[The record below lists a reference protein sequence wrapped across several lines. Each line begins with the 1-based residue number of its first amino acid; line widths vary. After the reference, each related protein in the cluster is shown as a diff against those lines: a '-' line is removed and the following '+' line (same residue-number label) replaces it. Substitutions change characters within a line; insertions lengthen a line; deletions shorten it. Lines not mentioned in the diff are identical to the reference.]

1 MDYKHFKGKH
11 ANIVIEIISL
21 LEKGVKKAQE
31 ILEKPD
37 AGSYTKLE
45 NSSGDTPIKA
55 DLALD
60 KFLEE
65 NFLSL
70 ENIKSVFSEEKET
83 PVTKE
88 NGSYLIAY
96 DPLDGSSVME
106 ANFLVGTIIGVYEK
120 DYKAQNLAASL
131 YVVFGH
137 KIELVVALE
146 EVYRYAFYQNK
157 FHFIETIVLENKGK
171 IIASGGNQKDFSL
184 GLKKALEGFFAENY
198 RLRYSGSMVADVH
211 HVLVKKGGMF
221 SYPQKKLRKL
231 FEVFP
236 LALMVEKAKGEAFY
250 FDKGVKKR
258 LLDQGVENYHE
269 KSECYLASP
278 HEAHILE
285 KYLKGEWCKIAL
297 KN

>member
-1 MDYKHFKGKH
+1 MDYKHFKCKH

-65 NFLSL
+65 TFLSL
-70 ENIKSVFSEEKET
+70 ENVKSVFSEEKET

-120 DYKAQNLAASL
+120 DYKAQNLVASL

-171 IIASGGNQKDFSL
+171 IVASGGNQKDFSL

-211 HVLVKKGGMF
+211 HVLIKKGGMF

-236 LALMVEKAKGEAFY
+236 LALIIEKAKGEAFY

-258 LLDQGVENYHE
+258 LLDQGVESYHE

-278 HEAHILE
+278 HEAQILE
-285 KYLKGEWCKIAL
+285 KYLKGE
-297 KN
+297 

>member
-1 MDYKHFKGKH
+1 MDYKHFKCKH

-65 NFLSL
+65 TFLSL
-70 ENIKSVFSEEKET
+70 ENIKSVFSEEKEK

-120 DYKAQNLAASL
+120 DYKAQNLVASL

-137 KIELVVALE
+137 KIELVVALDK
-146 EVYRYAFYQNK
+146 VYRYAFYQNK

-171 IIASGGNQKDFSL
+171 IVASGGNQKDFSL

-258 LLDQGVENYHE
+258 LLEQSVENYHE

-278 HEAHILE
+278 HEAQILE
-285 KYLKGEWCKIAL
+285 KYLKGE
-297 KN
+297 

>member
-120 DYKAQNLAASL
+120 DYKAQNLVASL

-258 LLDQGVENYHE
+258 LLEQSVENYHE

-278 HEAHILE
+278 HEAQILE
-285 KYLKGEWCKIAL
+285 KYLKGE
-297 KN
+297 

>member
-120 DYKAQNLAASL
+120 DYKVQNLVASL

-137 KIELVVALE
+137 KIELVAALE

-171 IIASGGNQKDFSL
+171 IVASGGNQKDFSL

-211 HVLVKKGGMF
+211 HLLIKKGGVF

-258 LLDQGVENYHE
+258 LLEQGVGSYHE
-269 KSECYLASP
+269 ESECYLASQY
-278 HEAHILE
+278 EAQILE
-285 KYLKGEWCKIAL
+285 KHLKGE
-297 KN
+297 

>member
-65 NFLSL
+65 TFLSL
-70 ENIKSVFSEEKET
+70 ENVKSVFSEEKET

-137 KIELVVALE
+137 KIELMVALE
-146 EVYRYAFYQNK
+146 EVYRYSFYQNK

-258 LLDQGVENYHE
+258 LLEQSVESYHE

-278 HEAHILE
+278 HEAQVLE
-285 KYLKGEWCKIAL
+285 KYLKGE
-297 KN
+297 

>member
-65 NFLSL
+65 TFLSL

-83 PVTKE
+83 PITKE

-120 DYKAQNLAASL
+120 DYKAQNLVASL

-137 KIELVVALE
+137 KIELVVALDK
-146 EVYRYAFYQNK
+146 VYRYAFYQNK

-171 IIASGGNQKDFSL
+171 IVASGGNQKDFSL

-236 LALMVEKAKGEAFY
+236 LALIIEKAKGEAFY

-258 LLDQGVENYHE
+258 LLDQGVESYHE

-278 HEAHILE
+278 HEAQILE
-285 KYLKGEWCKIAL
+285 KYLKGE
-297 KN
+297 

>member
-65 NFLSL
+65 TFLSL

-120 DYKAQNLAASL
+120 DYKAQNLVASL

-211 HVLVKKGGMF
+211 HVLIKKGGMF

-258 LLDQGVENYHE
+258 LLEQSVESYHE

-278 HEAHILE
+278 HEAQILE
-285 KYLKGEWCKIAL
+285 KYLKGE
-297 KN
+297 

>member
-70 ENIKSVFSEEKET
+70 ENVKSVFSEEKET

-106 ANFLVGTIIGVYEK
+106 ANFLVGTIIGIYEK

-171 IIASGGNQKDFSL
+171 IVASGGNQKDFSL

-250 FDKGVKKR
+250 FDKGVRKR
-258 LLDQGVENYHE
+258 LLEQSVESYHE

-278 HEAHILE
+278 HEAQILE
-285 KYLKGEWCKIAL
+285 KYLKGE
-297 KN
+297 

>member
-1 MDYKHFKGKH
+1 MDYKHFKCKH

-106 ANFLVGTIIGVYEK
+106 ANFLVGTIIGIYEK
-120 DYKAQNLAASL
+120 DYKAQNLVASL

-137 KIELVVALE
+137 KVELVVALDK
-146 EVYRYAFYQNK
+146 VYRYAFYQNK

-171 IIASGGNQKDFSL
+171 IVASGGNQKDFSL

-236 LALMVEKAKGEAFY
+236 LALIIEKAKGEAFY

-258 LLDQGVENYHE
+258 LLEQSVESYHE
-269 KSECYLASP
+269 KSECYLASQ
-278 HEAHILE
+278 HEAQILE
-285 KYLKGEWCKIAL
+285 KYLKGE
-297 KN
+297 

>member
-120 DYKAQNLAASL
+120 DYKVQNLVASL

-137 KIELVVALE
+137 KIELVVALDK
-146 EVYRYAFYQNK
+146 VYRYAFYQNK

-236 LALMVEKAKGEAFY
+236 LALIIEKAKGEAFY

-258 LLDQGVENYHE
+258 LLEQSVENYHE

-278 HEAHILE
+278 HEAHVLE
-285 KYLKGEWCKIAL
+285 KYLKGE
-297 KN
+297 

>member
-1 MDYKHFKGKH
+1 MDYKHFKCKH

-37 AGSYTKLE
+37 AGSYTQLE

-120 DYKAQNLAASL
+120 DYKAQNLVASL

-137 KIELVVALE
+137 KIELVVALDK
-146 EVYRYAFYQNK
+146 VYRYAFYQNK

-171 IIASGGNQKDFSL
+171 IVASGGNQKDFSL

-211 HVLVKKGGMF
+211 HVLIKKGGMF

-258 LLDQGVENYHE
+258 LLEQSVESYHE

-278 HEAHILE
+278 HEAQILE
-285 KYLKGEWCKIAL
+285 KYLKGE
-297 KN
+297 

>member
-1 MDYKHFKGKH
+1 MDYKHFKHFKGKH

-37 AGSYTKLE
+37 AGSYTQLE

-70 ENIKSVFSEEKET
+70 ENVKSVFSEEKET

-137 KIELVVALE
+137 KIELVVALDK
-146 EVYRYAFYQNK
+146 VYRYAFYQNK

-211 HVLVKKGGMF
+211 HVLVKKGGVF

-258 LLDQGVENYHE
+258 LLEQSVESYHE
-269 KSECYLASP
+269 KSECYLASQ
-278 HEAHILE
+278 HEAQILE
-285 KYLKGEWCKIAL
+285 KYLKGE
-297 KN
+297 

>member
-157 FHFIETIVLENKGK
+157 FHFIETIVLENRGK
-171 IIASGGNQKDFSL
+171 IVASGGNQKDFSL

-211 HVLVKKGGMF
+211 HVLVKKGGVF

-236 LALMVEKAKGEAFY
+236 LALIIEKAKGEAFY

-258 LLDQGVENYHE
+258 LLDQSVESYHE
-269 KSECYLASP
+269 KSECYLASQY
-278 HEAHILE
+278 EAQILE
-285 KYLKGEWCKIAL
+285 KYLKGE
-297 KN
+297 

>member
-37 AGSYTKLE
+37 AGNYTKLE

-70 ENIKSVFSEEKET
+70 ENVKSVFSEEKET

-106 ANFLVGTIIGVYEK
+106 ANFLVGTIIGIYEK
-120 DYKAQNLAASL
+120 DYKAQNLVVSL

-258 LLDQGVENYHE
+258 LLEQSVENYHE
-269 KSECYLASP
+269 KSECYLASQ

-285 KYLKGEWCKIAL
+285 KYLKGE
-297 KN
+297 

>member
-1 MDYKHFKGKH
+1 MDYKHFKCKH

-120 DYKAQNLAASL
+120 DYKAQNLVASL

-137 KIELVVALE
+137 KIELVVALDK
-146 EVYRYAFYQNK
+146 VYRYAFYQNK

-221 SYPQKKLRKL
+221 SCPQKKLRKL

-236 LALMVEKAKGEAFY
+236 LALIIEKAKGEAFY

-258 LLDQGVENYHE
+258 LLEQSVESYHE
-269 KSECYLASP
+269 KSECYLASQ
-278 HEAHILE
+278 HEAQILE
-285 KYLKGEWCKIAL
+285 KYLKGE
-297 KN
+297 

>member
-1 MDYKHFKGKH
+1 MDYKHFKCKH

-37 AGSYTKLE
+37 AGSYTQLE

-120 DYKAQNLAASL
+120 DYKAQNLVASL

-137 KIELVVALE
+137 KIELVVALDK
-146 EVYRYAFYQNK
+146 VYRYAFYQNK

-171 IIASGGNQKDFSL
+171 IVASGGNQKDFSL

-236 LALMVEKAKGEAFY
+236 LALIIEKAKGEAFY

-258 LLDQGVENYHE
+258 LLEQSVESYHE

-285 KYLKGEWCKIAL
+285 KYLKGE
-297 KN
+297 

>member
-1 MDYKHFKGKH
+1 MDYKHFKCKH

-65 NFLSL
+65 TFLSL

-106 ANFLVGTIIGVYEK
+106 ANFLVGTIIGIYEK
-120 DYKAQNLAASL
+120 DYKVQNLVASL

-137 KIELVVALE
+137 KIELVVALDK
-146 EVYRYAFYQNK
+146 VYRYSFYQNK

-211 HVLVKKGGMF
+211 HLLIKKGGVF

-258 LLDQGVENYHE
+258 LLEQSVESYHE

-285 KYLKGEWCKIAL
+285 KYLKGE
-297 KN
+297 

>member
-1 MDYKHFKGKH
+1 MDYKHFKCKH

-70 ENIKSVFSEEKET
+70 ENVKSVFSEEKET

-120 DYKAQNLAASL
+120 DYKAQNLVASL

-137 KIELVVALE
+137 KIELMVALDK
-146 EVYRYAFYQNK
+146 VYRYAFYQNK

-184 GLKKALEGFFAENY
+184 GLKKALEEFFAENY

-258 LLDQGVENYHE
+258 LLEQSVENYHE

-278 HEAHILE
+278 HEAQILE
-285 KYLKGEWCKIAL
+285 KYLKGE
-297 KN
+297 

>member
-11 ANIVIEIISL
+11 ASIVIEIISL

-70 ENIKSVFSEEKET
+70 ENVKSVFSEEKET

-106 ANFLVGTIIGVYEK
+106 ANFLVGTIIGIYEK

-137 KIELVVALE
+137 KIELMVALE

-157 FHFIETIVLENKGK
+157 FHFIEAIVLENKGK

-211 HVLVKKGGMF
+211 HVLIKKGGMF

-258 LLDQGVENYHE
+258 LLEQSVENYHE
-269 KSECYLASP
+269 KSECYLASQ

-285 KYLKGEWCKIAL
+285 KYLKGE
-297 KN
+297 

>member
-137 KIELVVALE
+137 KIELVVALDK
-146 EVYRYAFYQNK
+146 VYRYAFYQNK

-171 IIASGGNQKDFSL
+171 IVASGGNQKDFSL

-211 HVLVKKGGMF
+211 HVMVKKGGMF

-258 LLDQGVENYHE
+258 LLEQSVENYHE
-269 KSECYLASP
+269 KSECYLASQ

-285 KYLKGEWCKIAL
+285 KYLKGE
-297 KN
+297 

>member
-1 MDYKHFKGKH
+1 MDYKHFKCKH

-106 ANFLVGTIIGVYEK
+106 ANFLVGTIIGIYEK
-120 DYKAQNLAASL
+120 DYKAQNLVASL

-137 KIELVVALE
+137 KIELMVALE
-146 EVYRYAFYQNK
+146 EAYRYAFYQNK

-171 IIASGGNQKDFSL
+171 IVASGGNQKDFSL

-258 LLDQGVENYHE
+258 LLEQSVESYHE

-278 HEAHILE
+278 HEAQILE
-285 KYLKGEWCKIAL
+285 KYLKGE
-297 KN
+297 

>member
-120 DYKAQNLAASL
+120 DYKAQNLVASL

-137 KIELVVALE
+137 KIELVVALDK
-146 EVYRYAFYQNK
+146 VYRYAFYQNK

-171 IIASGGNQKDFSL
+171 IVASGGNQKDFSS
-184 GLKKALEGFFAENY
+184 GLKKALEEFFAENY

-211 HVLVKKGGMF
+211 HVLIKKGGMF

-236 LALMVEKAKGEAFY
+236 LALIIEKAKGEAFY

-258 LLDQGVENYHE
+258 LLEQSVENYHE

-278 HEAHILE
+278 HEAQILE
-285 KYLKGEWCKIAL
+285 KYLKGE
-297 KN
+297 

>member
-1 MDYKHFKGKH
+1 MDYKRFKGKH
-11 ANIVIEIISL
+11 ANIVIEIINL

-65 NFLSL
+65 TFLSL
-70 ENIKSVFSEEKET
+70 ENVKSVFSEEKET

-120 DYKAQNLAASL
+120 DYKAQNLVASL

-171 IIASGGNQKDFSL
+171 IVASGGNQKDFSL

-211 HVLVKKGGMF
+211 HVLVKKGGVF

-258 LLDQGVENYHE
+258 LLEQGVGSYHE
-269 KSECYLASP
+269 KSECYLASQY
-278 HEAHILE
+278 EAQILE
-285 KYLKGEWCKIAL
+285 KHLKGE
-297 KN
+297 

>member
-120 DYKAQNLAASL
+120 DYKAQNLVASL

-146 EVYRYAFYQNK
+146 EVYRYSFYQNK

-171 IIASGGNQKDFSL
+171 IVASGGNQKDFSL

-211 HVLVKKGGMF
+211 HVLIKKGGMF

-258 LLDQGVENYHE
+258 LLDQSVESYHE

-285 KYLKGEWCKIAL
+285 KYLKGE
-297 KN
+297 

>member
-1 MDYKHFKGKH
+1 MDYKHFKCKH

-120 DYKAQNLAASL
+120 DYKAQNLVASL

-184 GLKKALEGFFAENY
+184 GLKKALEEFFAENY

-211 HVLVKKGGMF
+211 HVLIKKGGMF

-258 LLDQGVENYHE
+258 LLEQSVENYHE

-278 HEAHILE
+278 HEAQILE
-285 KYLKGEWCKIAL
+285 KYLKGE
-297 KN
+297 

>member
-1 MDYKHFKGKH
+1 MDYKHFKCKH

-120 DYKAQNLAASL
+120 DYKAQNLVASL

-137 KIELVVALE
+137 KIELVVALDK
-146 EVYRYAFYQNK
+146 VYRYAFYQNK

-171 IIASGGNQKDFSL
+171 IVASGGNQKDFSL

-211 HVLVKKGGMF
+211 HVLIKKGGMF

-258 LLDQGVENYHE
+258 LLEQSVENYHE
-269 KSECYLASP
+269 KSECYLASQ
-278 HEAHILE
+278 HEAQILE
-285 KYLKGEWCKIAL
+285 KYLKGE
-297 KN
+297 

>member
-1 MDYKHFKGKH
+1 MDYKHFKCKH

-106 ANFLVGTIIGVYEK
+106 ANFLVGTIIGIYEK
-120 DYKAQNLAASL
+120 DYKAQNLVASL

-137 KIELVVALE
+137 KIELVVALDK
-146 EVYRYAFYQNK
+146 VYRYAFYQNK

-211 HVLVKKGGMF
+211 HVLIKKGGVF

-258 LLDQGVENYHE
+258 LLEQSVENYHE

-285 KYLKGEWCKIAL
+285 KYLKGE
-297 KN
+297 

>member
-1 MDYKHFKGKH
+1 MDYKRFKGKH

-120 DYKAQNLAASL
+120 DYKAQNLVASL

-137 KIELVVALE
+137 KMELVVALE
-146 EVYRYAFYQNK
+146 EVYRYSFYQNK

-171 IIASGGNQKDFSL
+171 IVASGGNQKDFSL
-184 GLKKALEGFFAENY
+184 GLKKALEEFFAENY

-211 HVLVKKGGMF
+211 HVLIKKGGMF

-236 LALMVEKAKGEAFY
+236 LALIIEKAKGEAFY

-258 LLDQGVENYHE
+258 LLEQSVESYHE

-278 HEAHILE
+278 HEAQILE
-285 KYLKGEWCKIAL
+285 KYLKGE
-297 KN
+297 

>member
-120 DYKAQNLAASL
+120 DYKAQNLVASL

-137 KIELVVALE
+137 KIELVVALDK
-146 EVYRYAFYQNK
+146 VYRYAFYQNK

-171 IIASGGNQKDFSL
+171 IVASGGNQKDFSL

-211 HVLVKKGGMF
+211 HLLIKKGGVF

-236 LALMVEKAKGEAFY
+236 LALIIEKAKGEAFY

-258 LLDQGVENYHE
+258 LLEQSVESYHE

-278 HEAHILE
+278 HEAQILE
-285 KYLKGEWCKIAL
+285 KYLKGE
-297 KN
+297 

>member
-1 MDYKHFKGKH
+1 MDYKHFKCKH

-120 DYKAQNLAASL
+120 DYKAQNLVASL

-137 KIELVVALE
+137 KIELVVALDK
-146 EVYRYAFYQNK
+146 VYRYAFYQNK

-171 IIASGGNQKDFSL
+171 IVASGGNQKDFSL
-184 GLKKALEGFFAENY
+184 GLKKALEEFFAENY

-236 LALMVEKAKGEAFY
+236 LALIIEKAKGEAFY

-258 LLDQGVENYHE
+258 LLEQSVESYHE

-285 KYLKGEWCKIAL
+285 KYLKGE
-297 KN
+297 

>member
-1 MDYKHFKGKH
+1 MDYKHFKGAH

-31 ILEKPD
+31 ILERPD

-70 ENIKSVFSEEKET
+70 ENVKSVFSEEKET

-120 DYKAQNLAASL
+120 DYKAQNLVASL

-137 KIELVVALE
+137 KIELMVALE

-157 FHFIETIVLENKGK
+157 FHFIETIILEKKGK

-184 GLKKALEGFFAENY
+184 GLKKALEGFFAQNY

-211 HVLVKKGGMF
+211 HVLIKKGGMF

-258 LLDQGVENYHE
+258 LLEQSVESYHE
-269 KSECYLASP
+269 KSECYLASQ
-278 HEAHILE
+278 HEAQILE
-285 KYLKGEWCKIAL
+285 KYLKGE
-297 KN
+297 

>member
-70 ENIKSVFSEEKET
+70 ENVKSVFSEEKET

-106 ANFLVGTIIGVYEK
+106 ANFLVGTIIGIYEK

-137 KIELVVALE
+137 KIELMVALE

-211 HVLVKKGGMF
+211 HVLIKKGGMF

-258 LLDQGVENYHE
+258 LLDQSVESYHE
-269 KSECYLASP
+269 KSECYLASQ

-285 KYLKGEWCKIAL
+285 KYLKGE
-297 KN
+297 

>member
-120 DYKAQNLAASL
+120 DYKAQNLVASL

-137 KIELVVALE
+137 KIELVVALDK
-146 EVYRYAFYQNK
+146 VYRYAFYQNK

-171 IIASGGNQKDFSL
+171 IVASGGNQKDFSL

-236 LALMVEKAKGEAFY
+236 LALIIEKTKGEAFY

-258 LLDQGVENYHE
+258 LLEQSVESYHE

-278 HEAHILE
+278 HEAQILE
-285 KYLKGEWCKIAL
+285 KYLKGE
-297 KN
+297 

>member
-70 ENIKSVFSEEKET
+70 ENVKSVFSEEKET

-157 FHFIETIVLENKGK
+157 FHFIEAIVLENKGK

-211 HVLVKKGGMF
+211 HVLIKKGGMF

-258 LLDQGVENYHE
+258 LLDQSVESYHE

-285 KYLKGEWCKIAL
+285 KYLKGE
-297 KN
+297 

>member
-1 MDYKHFKGKH
+1 MDYKRFKCKH

-120 DYKAQNLAASL
+120 DYKAQNLVASL

-137 KIELVVALE
+137 KIELVVALDK
-146 EVYRYAFYQNK
+146 VYRYAFYQNK

-211 HVLVKKGGMF
+211 HVLIKKGGMF

-258 LLDQGVENYHE
+258 LLEQSVESYHE

-278 HEAHILE
+278 HEAQILE
-285 KYLKGEWCKIAL
+285 KYLKGE
-297 KN
+297 

>member
-1 MDYKHFKGKH
+1 MDYKHFKCKH

-65 NFLSL
+65 TFLSL
-70 ENIKSVFSEEKET
+70 ENVKSVFSEEKET

-211 HVLVKKGGMF
+211 HVLIKKGGMF

-236 LALMVEKAKGEAFY
+236 LALIIEKAKGEAFY

-258 LLDQGVENYHE
+258 LLEQGVESYHE

-278 HEAHILE
+278 HEAQILE
-285 KYLKGEWCKIAL
+285 KHLKGE
-297 KN
+297 

>member
-37 AGSYTKLE
+37 AGSYTKSE

-70 ENIKSVFSEEKET
+70 ENVKSVFSEEKET

-106 ANFLVGTIIGVYEK
+106 ANFLVGTIIGIYEK
-120 DYKAQNLAASL
+120 DYKAQNLVASL

-171 IIASGGNQKDFSL
+171 IVASGGNQKDFSL

-285 KYLKGEWCKIAL
+285 KYLKGE
-297 KN
+297 

>member
-1 MDYKHFKGKH
+1 M
-11 ANIVIEIISL
+11 
-21 LEKGVKKAQE
+21 
-31 ILEKPD
+31 
-37 AGSYTKLE
+37 
-45 NSSGDTPIKA
+45 
-55 DLALD
+55 
-60 KFLEE
+60 
-65 NFLSL
+65 
-70 ENIKSVFSEEKET
+70 KSVFSEEKET

-258 LLDQGVENYHE
+258 LLEQSVESYHE
-269 KSECYLASP
+269 KSECYLASQ
-278 HEAHILE
+278 HEAQILE
-285 KYLKGEWCKIAL
+285 KYLKGE
-297 KN
+297 

>member
-70 ENIKSVFSEEKET
+70 ENIKSVFSEEKEK

-120 DYKAQNLAASL
+120 DYKAQNLVASL

-137 KIELVVALE
+137 KIELVVALDK
-146 EVYRYAFYQNK
+146 VYRYAFYQNK

-171 IIASGGNQKDFSL
+171 IVANGGNQKDFSL

-211 HVLVKKGGMF
+211 HVLIKKGGMF

-258 LLDQGVENYHE
+258 LLEQSVENYHE
-269 KSECYLASP
+269 KSECYLASQ
-278 HEAHILE
+278 HEAQILE
-285 KYLKGEWCKIAL
+285 KYLKGE
-297 KN
+297 

>member
-11 ANIVIEIISL
+11 ANIVIEIINL

-65 NFLSL
+65 TFLSL
-70 ENIKSVFSEEKET
+70 ENVKSVFSEEKET

-106 ANFLVGTIIGVYEK
+106 VNFLVGTIIGVYDK
-120 DYKAQNLAASL
+120 DYKAQNLVASL

-137 KIELVVALE
+137 KVELVVALDK
-146 EVYRYAFYQNK
+146 VYRYAFYQNK

-258 LLDQGVENYHE
+258 LLEQGVGSYHE
-269 KSECYLASP
+269 KSECYLASQY
-278 HEAHILE
+278 EAQILE
-285 KYLKGEWCKIAL
+285 KHLKGE
-297 KN
+297 